1 MISLSK
7 MALATESS
15 LTRKLFNMAL
25 EIGDD
30 VINLTLGDPDLMP
43 NEEIRKAACDAIM
56 SGKTRYSQNAGLVE
70 LREVYADFFKKEYGV
85 EVTPDEVISTVGGM
99 EALFLS
105 MAATIDP
112 GSEVI
117 ILGPYY
123 VNYRQMIKMCQGL
136 PIAINRLRR
145 SDDEVLNDIKSAI
158 TKKTVAIILN
168 TPSNPSGDMLSGYFL
183 DEIAKIA
190 TKNNLLVICDEVY
203 RSLVYDNKKA
213 ESIIT
218 RPGMKDRSI
227 IIDSVSKRFCMTG
240 YRAGFAV
247 GNKDIISNMVKMQE
261 NVCACTPLPSQY
273 AAIKAYKGGF
283 DNSVVHDIYEHR
295 RDVLVR
301 ELDKVP
307 NITYIYPEA
316 TFYCMVDIS
325 KSKMDSLTFSEKL
338 LEEKHVAVV
347 PARSYGA
354 LYDNY
359 IRIAFTLDE
368 EKLVLA
374 MQRFAEFMKGF

>member
-7 MALATESS
+7 MAMATESS

-30 VINLTLGDPDLMP
+30 VINLTLGDPDLVP
-43 NEEIRKAACDAIM
+43 NEEIRKAACEAIM
-56 SGKTRYSQNAGLVE
+56 EGKTRYSQNAGLME
-70 LREVYADFFKKEYGV
+70 LRVAYANFFKNEYGV
-85 EVTPDEVISTVGGM
+85 EIGADEVISTVGGM

-112 GSEVI
+112 GKEVI

-123 VNYRQMIKMCQGL
+123 VNYRQMIKMCQGR
-136 PIAINRLRR
+136 PVAINRLRR
-145 SDDEVLNDIKSAI
+145 SDDEVLKDIRNAVNKN
-158 TKKTVAIILN
+158 TVAIILN
-168 TPSNPSGDMLSGYFL
+168 TPGNPSGDMLSSYFL

-190 TKNNLLVICDEVY
+190 EEENLLVISDEVY
-203 RSLVYDNKKA
+203 RSLVYDNKKP

-218 RPGMKDRSI
+218 RPNMKNRTI

-261 NVCACTPLPSQY
+261 NLCACTPLPSQY
-273 AAIKAYKGGF
+273 AAIKAYNGGF
-283 DNSVVHDIYEHR
+283 DNSNVHDTYEHR
-295 RDVLVR
+295 RNVLIK
-301 ELDKVP
+301 ELDKIP
-307 NITYIYPEA
+307 NVTYIYPEA

-325 KSKMDSLTFSEKL
+325 KTKMDSLTFAETL
-338 LEEKHVAVV
+338 LKEKHVAVV

-359 IRIAFTLDE
+359 IRIAFTLDD
-368 EKLVLA
+368 EKIIEA
-374 MQRFAEFMKGF
+374 MKRFSEFMKGF

>member
-1 MISLSK
+1 M
-7 MALATESS
+7 ATESS

-56 SGKTRYSQNAGLVE
+56 AGKTRYSQNAGLIE
-70 LREVYADFFKKEYGV
+70 LRTTYADFFKKEYGI
-85 EVTPDEVISTVGGM
+85 EITADEVISTVGGM

-112 GSEVI
+112 GKEVI

-123 VNYRQMIKMCQGL
+123 VNYRQMIKMCQGK
-136 PIAINRLRR
+136 PVAINRLKRN
-145 SDDEVLNDIKSAI
+145 DDDVLKDIRNAVNKN
-158 TKKTVAIILN
+158 TVAIILN
-168 TPSNPSGDMLSGYFL
+168 TPGNPSGDMLSSYFL
-183 DEIAKIA
+183 DEVAKIA
-190 TKNNLLVICDEVY
+190 EKENLVVISDEVY
-203 RSLVYDNKKA
+203 RSLVYDGKKP

-218 RPGMKDRSI
+218 RPNMKNRTI

-247 GNKDIISNMVKMQE
+247 GNKDIIANMVKMQE

-273 AAIKAYKGGF
+273 AAIKAYGGGF
-283 DNSVVHDIYEHR
+283 DNSSVHDIYEHR
-295 RDVLVR
+295 RDVLVK
-301 ELDKVP
+301 ELDKIP

-325 KSKMDSLTFSEKL
+325 KTKMDSLTFAETL
-338 LEEKHVAVV
+338 LKEKHVAVV

-359 IRIAFTLDE
+359 IRIAFTLDD
-368 EKLVLA
+368 EKIIEA
-374 MQRFAEFMKGF
+374 MKRLSEFMKGF